1 MSAGQHCLEFKL
13 KPLSH
18 ADLLNAMRMAWLEA
32 KGVVTFKVL
41 GESLFLV
48 NSNAW
53 KTRIG

>member
-18 ADLLNAMRMAWLEA
+18 ADLLNVMRMAWLEA
-32 KGVVTFKVL
+32 KGVTFNVL

-48 NSNAW
+48 KSNAW